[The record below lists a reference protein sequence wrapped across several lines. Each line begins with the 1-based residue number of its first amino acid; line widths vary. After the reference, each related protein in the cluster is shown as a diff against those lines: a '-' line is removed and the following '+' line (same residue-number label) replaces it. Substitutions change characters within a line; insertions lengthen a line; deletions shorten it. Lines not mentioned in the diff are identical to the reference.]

1 MNPPVPARR
10 GPRIGLFGGSFD
22 PVHQGHRALADAAMA
37 QLQLD
42 ELRWVVA
49 GQPWQKAGRQLAP
62 AADRLAMV
70 EAAIGGAVGQRVERI
85 EVDRAGPSY
94 TIDTVTALQAAAGQG
109 GAAQDADWWLL
120 IGQDQH
126 ANFCSW
132 RDWRALLGRVGLAV
146 AARDGIEPRP
156 PTELAAVPHRWQV
169 LPMPPHPASATAIR
183 QRLARG
189 ESAQLLAPDWLAP
202 GVAELIERR
211 GLYHPVPAQPV
222 DRPAS
227 PDAGPISA
235 SHGVP
240 QQRP

>member
-1 MNPPVPARR
+1 MTAPASVRPVR
-10 GPRIGLFGGSFD
+10 RIGLFGGSFD

-37 QLQLD
+37 QLGLD

-49 GQPWQKAGRQLAP
+49 GQPWQKQGRLLAP

-70 EAAIGGAVGQRVERI
+70 EAAIAGAPGQRVERI

-94 TIDTVTALQAAAGQG
+94 TIDTVTALQAAAGSG
-109 GAAQDADWWLL
+109 DDWWLL

-132 RDWRALLGRVGLAV
+132 RDWPALLGRVGLAV
-146 AARDGIEPRP
+146 AARDGIAPQP
-156 PTELAAVPHRWQV
+156 PAGLAAVPHRWQV
-169 LPMPPHPASATAIR
+169 LHMPAHPASATTIR
-183 QRLARG
+183 RRLAGG
-189 ESAQLLAPDWLAP
+189 EAATHLAPDWLAP
-202 GVAELIERR
+202 GVADLIERR

-235 SHGVP
+235 SNGVP